1 MDELQVSEIF
11 SILLD
16 ISISSTETRGT
27 RKKLKER
34 PLSDCDRAKIS
45 WAKGL

>member
-1 MDELQVSEIF
+1 MEELRISEIF

-16 ISISSTETRGT
+16 ISIRSTETKGT
-27 RKKLKER
+27 RKKVKER
-34 PLSDCDRAKIS
+34 PLADCDRAKIS